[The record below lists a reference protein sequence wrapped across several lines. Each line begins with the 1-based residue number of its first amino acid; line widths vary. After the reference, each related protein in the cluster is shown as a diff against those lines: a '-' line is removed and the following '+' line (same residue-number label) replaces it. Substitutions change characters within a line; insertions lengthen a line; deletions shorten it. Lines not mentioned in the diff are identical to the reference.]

1 MSSDKKPRSDSKLDA
16 MPESRVL
23 ELRDML
29 MAGAKYQDALGWLAV
44 ECGVQV
50 SSSALTSFYRRHC
63 APLVRDKR
71 KLAVLKSEALGDAMS
86 KDPAKWDGAIIEKV
100 KQRVFEFLDAD
111 SAKPEELMLVV
122 DAVTKA
128 NKDRR
133 DDKKAA
139 LEREKFEEQKRK
151 ARKAEEAEGVVGNDA
166 LSADEKQKRLKQ
178 IFGMG

>member
-1 MSSDKKPRSDSKLDA
+1 MSDKKPRSDSKLDA

-29 MAGAKYQDALGWLAV
+29 MASKAYKDIHAWLFA
-44 ECGVQV
+44 ECGVTV
-50 SSSALTSFYRRHC
+50 DSSALTRFYKRHC

-71 KLAVLKSEALGDAMS
+71 RLAVLKSEALGNAMA
-86 KDPAKWDGAIIEKV
+86 KDPAAWDGAIIDQV
-100 KQRVFEFLDAD
+100 KQHVFEFLELETP
-111 SAKPEELMLVV
+111 KPEDLMLVV

-128 NKDRR
+128 NKDVR
-133 DDKKAA
+133 DTAKAK

-151 ARKAEEAEGVVGNDA
+151 ARKAEEAKEVVGNEA
-166 LSADEKQKRLKQ
+166 LNSDEKQARLKQ

>member
-1 MSSDKKPRSDSKLDA
+1 
-16 MPESRVL
+16 
-23 ELRDML
+23 
-29 MAGAKYQDALGWLAV
+29 
-44 ECGVQV
+44 
-50 SSSALTSFYRRHC
+50 
-63 APLVRDKR
+63 
-71 KLAVLKSEALGDAMS
+71 
-86 KDPAKWDGAIIEKV
+86 
-100 KQRVFEFLDAD
+100 QRVFEFLDAD

-139 LEREKFEEQKRK
+139 MEREKFEEQKRK

-166 LSADEKQKRLKQ
+166 LSADEKHKRLKQ